1 MKHAETK
8 TNINMI
14 IVTKLTQLQ
23 NKFKSKEHYMM
34 DTKNSRDKQFFKLIY
49 SYVNKIQ

>member
-14 IVTKLTQLQ
+14 IEEYDPDGLKI
-23 NKFKSKEHYMM
+23 EEM
-34 DTKNSRDKQFFKLIY
+34 KQANLK
-49 SYVNKIQ
+49 KK